1 MQDPRPRELKPCAQ
15 QPWQKKK
22 VGCEK
27 DDAIDKIQ
35 ISKPLIHLQVTED
48 KEEEGRKRREGE

>member
-15 QPWQKKK
+15 QPWKKK
-22 VGCEK
+22 KK